1 MMRPLPTRWFE
12 ILVARDDAFI
22 ALEALAA
29 AGCVEIEWHPATA
42 AADPLRSADLLKDFA
57 ELARRYRPYWPP
69 AATRLSAERRAPLDT
84 MAAALQILGQW
95 STAAESTIIELQ
107 RAESQ
112 QRELRLTEDA
122 LHAMIEARIDF
133 SRLAR
138 ASHGVIASVF
148 ALPARAALATPQDVL
163 TREALLPN
171 ERLVLAIGPAASI
184 EAMARAAT
192 EVNGRRARF
201 PDWLQPT
208 AEANLAQVAQRNAKL
223 DEVIAER
230 RTRIAQFVQQHGV
243 ARALG
248 EIARATWCVEHG
260 GAIGDGAVFA
270 RITGW
275 TDNPPT
281 LVGAIEKSGARAIV
295 RWPPPADWPRGAH
308 PPLTLRNPWW
318 VRPFEVFPRLVGMPG
333 AAAADPSTLLAFAVP
348 LMFGYMFG
356 DIGHGALLALA
367 GFLLRDR
374 MPVLRL
380 LIPGGLAAIVFG
392 FVFGSVFCVEGL
404 LHPLWVAPMDHPLPI
419 LLAPLVGGA
428 LLLVLGLAI
437 GALEAWW
444 QGLGMH
450 SLREEGAL
458 LATYVGLLLGLV
470 HAAGWVLAAL
480 GVLWAMVGAAHTVR
494 AIFTALGELLEK
506 TLQILINT
514 LSFARVGAFALAH
527 AGLASAVIALAAASD
542 NLVVRT
548 LVFVLGNVL
557 ILVLEGLVVSIQ
569 TTRLVLFEFFT
580 RFFQAQGREFRPLA
594 PPPVTVEHPQGSAKP
609 SPPPEGVKE
618 LGSGPSFP

>member
-12 ILVARDDAFI
+12 ILAARDDAFM

-42 AADPLRSADLLKDFA
+42 AADPLRSAELLKDFA
-57 ELARRYRPYWPP
+57 ELARKYRPYWPA

-84 MAAALQILGQW
+84 MQAALQTLAQW
-95 STAAESTIIELQ
+95 STAAETPIGELQ
-107 RAESQ
+107 RAEAQ
-112 QRELRLTEDA
+112 LRELRLTEDA
-122 LHAMIEARIDF
+122 LRAMTEARIDF
-133 SRLAR
+133 SQLAQ

-148 ALPARAALATPQDVL
+148 ALPPRAVLATPQDVL
-163 TREALLPN
+163 TREALLPS
-171 ERLVLAIGPAASI
+171 ERLVLAIGPTASI

-208 AEANLAQVAQRNAKL
+208 ADANLALVAQRITQL
-223 DEVIAER
+223 DAVISER
-230 RTRIAQFVQQHGV
+230 RARIAQLAAQHGV

-260 GAIGDGAVFA
+260 GAIGDGDVFA

-275 TDNPPT
+275 TDNQPA
-281 LVGAIEKSGARAIV
+281 LVAAIEKSGARAIV
-295 RWPPPADWPRGAH
+295 RWPPSADWPRGAH

-356 DIGHGALLALA
+356 DIGQGAVLVLA
-367 GFLLRDR
+367 GYLLRHR
-374 MPVLRL
+374 LPVLRL
-380 LIPGGLAAIVFG
+380 LMPGGLAAMVFG
-392 FVFGSVFCVEGL
+392 FVFGSVFCIEGWI
-404 LHPLWVAPMDHPLPI
+404 HPLWVAPMDHPLPI

-428 LLLVLGLAI
+428 LLLMLGLAI

-450 SLREEGAL
+450 WLREDGAL
-458 LATYVGLLLGLV
+458 FTTYLGVLLGFV
-470 HAAGWVLAAL
+470 HPAGWALAAL
-480 GVLWAMVGAAHTVR
+480 GVLWTVAGATHTVR
-494 AIFTALGELLEK
+494 GMFAALGELIEK

-527 AGLASAVIALAAASD
+527 AGLASAVIALATASD
-542 NLVVRT
+542 NLVVRA
-548 LVFVLGNVL
+548 LVFALGNVL

-594 PPPVTVEHPQGSAKP
+594 PPPVTVEHPQGLARP

>member
-12 ILVARDDAFI
+12 ILAARDDAFI

-42 AADPLRSADLLKDFA
+42 AADPLRSAELLKDFA

-84 MAAALQILGQW
+84 IAAALQTLAQW
-95 STAAESTIIELQ
+95 STAAETAIIELQ
-107 RAESQ
+107 RGEAQ
-112 QRELRLTEDA
+112 LRELRLTQDA
-122 LHAMIEARIDF
+122 LRAMTEARIDF
-133 SRLAR
+133 SQLAQ
-138 ASHGVIASVF
+138 ASHGVIATVF
-148 ALPARAALATPQDVL
+148 ALPPRAALATPPDVL
-163 TREALLPN
+163 TREADLAN
-171 ERLVLAIGPAASI
+171 ERLVLAIGPTASI

-208 AEANLAQVAQRNAKL
+208 AQANLALVAQRIAQL
-223 DEVIAER
+223 DAVIPER
-230 RTRIAQFVQQHGV
+230 GARIAQLAERHGL

-260 GAIGDGAVFA
+260 GAIGDGDVFA

-275 TDNPPT
+275 TDNQAA
-281 LVGAIEKSGARAIV
+281 LIAAIEKSGARAIV
-295 RWPPPADWPRGAH
+295 RWPPPADWPRGAR

-356 DIGHGALLALA
+356 DIGHGVVLAIA
-367 GFLLRDR
+367 GYLLRDR
-374 MPVLRL
+374 LPVLRL
-380 LIPGGLAAIVFG
+380 LIPGGLAAMVFG
-392 FVFGSVFCVEGL
+392 FVFGSVFCLEGWI
-404 LHPLWVAPMDHPLPI
+404 HPLWVAPMDHPLPI

-428 LLLVLGLAI
+428 LLLMLGLAI
-437 GALEAWW
+437 SALEAWW
-444 QGLGMH
+444 QGLGAH
-450 SLREEGAL
+450 WLREDGAL
-458 LATYVGLLLGLV
+458 LATYLGVLLGFV
-470 HAAGWVLAAL
+470 HPAGWGLAAL
-480 GVLWAMVGAAHTVR
+480 GVLWTVAGAARTVR
-494 AIFTALGELLEK
+494 ARFAALGELVEK

-527 AGLASAVIALAAASD
+527 AGLASAVIALATASD
-542 NLVVRT
+542 NLVLRA
-548 LVFVLGNVL
+548 LVFTLGNVL

-594 PPPVTVEHPQGSAKP
+594 PPPVTLEES
-609 SPPPEGVKE
+609 
-618 LGSGPSFP
+618 

>member
-29 AGCVEIEWHPATA
+29 AGCVEIEWHPSTA
-42 AADPLRSADLLKDFA
+42 AADPLRGAELLKDFA
-57 ELARRYRPYWPP
+57 ELARRYRPYWP
-69 AATRLSAERRAPLDT
+69 AAVTRLSAERRAPLDA
-84 MAAALQILGQW
+84 MDAALQTLAQW
-95 STAAESTIIELQ
+95 SAAAEAAIGEVQ
-107 RAESQ
+107 RAEAQ

-122 LHAMIEARIDF
+122 LRAMTEARIDF
-133 SRLAR
+133 SLLAQ

-148 ALPARAALATPQDVL
+148 ALPPRAVLPTPQDVL
-163 TREALLPN
+163 TREAVLPN
-171 ERLVLAIGPAASI
+171 ERLVLAIGPNASI
-184 EAMARAAT
+184 ESMARAAT

-208 AEANLAQVAQRNAKL
+208 AEANLALVAQRSKQL
-223 DEVIAER
+223 DDAITQRRAHIADLAER
-230 RTRIAQFVQQHGV
+230 HGV

-260 GAIGDGAVFA
+260 GAIGGGDVFA

-275 TDNPPT
+275 TDNQPA
-281 LVGAIEKSGARAIV
+281 LIAAIEKSGARAIV

-333 AAAADPSTLLAFAVP
+333 AGAADPSTLLAFAVP

-356 DIGHGALLALA
+356 DIGQGAVLALA
-367 GFLLRDR
+367 GYLLRHR
-374 MPVLRL
+374 LPVLRL
-380 LIPGGLAAIVFG
+380 LIPGGLAAVVFG
-392 FVFGSVFCVEGL
+392 FVFGSVFCIEGWI
-404 LHPLWVAPMDHPLPI
+404 HPLWVSPMDHPLPI

-428 LLLVLGLAI
+428 LLLMLGLAI

-444 QGLGMH
+444 QGLGAH
-450 SLREEGAL
+450 WLREDGAL
-458 LATYVGLLLGLV
+458 LATYLGVLVGFV
-470 HAAGWVLAAL
+470 HPAGWGLAAL
-480 GVLWAMVGAAHTVR
+480 GVLWAILGATHTVR
-494 AIFTALGELLEK
+494 GMLAALGELVEK

-542 NLVVRT
+542 NLAVRAVV
-548 LVFVLGNVL
+548 FALGNVL

-594 PPPVTVEHPQGSAKP
+594 PPPVTLEES
-609 SPPPEGVKE
+609 
-618 LGSGPSFP
+618 